1 MQKQPLMKRVLL
13 FLPLFG
19 FFLTVTAQY
28 NCWIQF
34 ANKKGTS
41 GSLSNPSAYLSSKA
55 IMRRTRQHLEV
66 DSTDLPVNSAY
77 IHSVLQKGAVL
88 KSASRWLNGITV
100 ILPDTSLLS
109 VFRALPFVK
118 KVELTLTPVGY
129 TLQAPSKMPEMPSMI
144 NDVYGT
150 ATQQIDMHN
159 GRKLHADGFRGK
171 GMVVG
176 VLDAGFYKTDQ
187 ISVFDS
193 LRLQGRLLG
202 VKDFA
207 APSVSFFANTA
218 FHGTNVLSTMAA
230 NQPDIMIGTAPDAS
244 YWLIRTEY
252 SPSEYIVET
261 DNWVAG
267 LEFAD
272 SVGVDIVNSSL
283 GYTQFDNSGMDYT
296 YQSLNG
302 KTSRASIAATM
313 AARKGMIV
321 VNSAGN
327 EGNKLWHYISAPA
340 DADSILTVGAVDYNG
355 SHASFSG
362 YGSTADG
369 RIKPDVCAVGY
380 QAVIAT
386 SANTIA
392 TNNGTSFASPIMAG
406 LVACVWQ
413 ALPSYNNMQIINF
426 FKQYSSMYAAP
437 DNILGYGIPDVY
449 AIYKNNFVSPNPS
462 SDKNKGVAYFADGAL
477 KIDRLAKVKMPAMAI
492 LHTQTGQ
499 KLAEWPVQALPAIL
513 GTATL
518 PSGFYLLSVVGSQS
532 SEVYKLVKH

>member
-1 MQKQPLMKRVLL
+1 MKRVLL
-13 FLPLFG
+13 FMSLFG

-55 IMRRTRQHLEV
+55 IVRRTRQHLAV
-66 DSTDLPVNSAY
+66 DSTDLPVSHVY
-77 IHSVLQKGAVL
+77 VQSVLQKGAVL
-88 KSASRWLNGITV
+88 KSSSRWLNGITV

-109 VFRALPFVK
+109 AFRALPFVK
-118 KVELTLTPVGY
+118 KVELTLTTVGY
-129 TLQAPSKMPEMPSMI
+129 TSPPPSKMPEMPSMI

-150 ATQQIDMHN
+150 ANQQIDMHN

-202 VKDFA
+202 IKDFA
-207 APSVSFFANTA
+207 DPSVPFFANTA

-230 NQPDIMIGTAPDAS
+230 NQPDLMIGTAPDAS

-252 SPSEYIVET
+252 APSEYLVET

-272 SVGVDIVNSSL
+272 SVGVDVVNSSL

-340 DADSILTVGAVDYNG
+340 DADSILAVGAVDFNG
-355 SHASFSG
+355 THASFSG

-413 ALPSYNNMQIINF
+413 ALPTYNNMQIINF

-449 AIYKNNFVSPNPS
+449 AIYKNNFVSPGS
-462 SDKNKGVAYFADGAL
+462 SSLSDKNKGVAYFADGAL

-499 KLAEWPVQALPAIL
+499 KLAEWQVQVLPVKI
-513 GTATL
+513 GTGAL
-518 PSGFYLLSVVGSQS
+518 PSGFYLLSVVGAQS